1 MTTKAQ
7 LLAARYTEVT
17 ERLTKYKEAE
27 EMILNGAQSYSVGSR
42 TLTRADLK
50 SIAERIEKLEKE
62 QLKLLN
68 NGSIRIQR
76 VVHRSI

>member
-27 EMILNGAQSYSVGSR
+27 EMILNGAQSYSVGNR

-68 NGSIRIQR
+68 SGSIRIQR
-76 VVHRSI
+76 VVPRSI